1 MKEQTTYKKD
11 ALNRFSVSDAGKQAA
26 GMYDPAYEH
35 DNCGIGSVVTSRES
49 RHTRLWR
56 TR

>member
-26 GMYDPAYEH
+26 GMY
-35 DNCGIGSVVTSRES
+35 VTSTITVVSVRLSTLRES

-56 TR
+56 MR